1 MLAYEVVSYFYGESV
16 KYYHILTI
24 FTVRAKIYVN
34 IEGKRI
40 LFMRIDM
47 QMRSMT
53 DPKQA
58 AKIREALQKSTEQ
71 NSKKL
76 KCFT

>member
-1 MLAYEVVSYFYGESV
+1 
-16 KYYHILTI
+16 
-24 FTVRAKIYVN
+24 
-34 IEGKRI
+34 
-40 LFMRIDM
+40 MRIDM